1 MNNEQVLNS
10 VYQSTEVLNTFLE
23 RLRQEPS
30 INLLNIFSFEDIAVL
45 NLSIQRLK
53 NFITQLH
60 NQLQPQD
67 DDVEEI

>member
-10 VYQSTEVLNTFLE
+10 VYQSTEVLHTFLE

-53 NFITQLH
+53 NFIKQLH